1 MFSPVIVCVYVRE
14 LSRKI
19 IIYVK
24 AKKKTKN
31 KIELLRVVI
40 LPNKHTGLED
50 ANDGNDSV

>member
-24 AKKKTKN
+24 AKKKN